1 MLFSR
6 QAVRA
11 SLILVTLSAVG
22 FVTAFAARITFLSN
36 VVDVASADEQQSL
49 WALWAAFL
57 LREIESICVLTVLL
71 VITAAAGYLIGP
83 WIESLRRSFGK
94 SVGV

>member
-1 MLFSR
+1 MPPSDLRHSR
-6 QAVRA
+6 RE
-11 SLILVTLSAVG
+11 SP
-22 FVTAFAARITFLSN
+22 FLPN